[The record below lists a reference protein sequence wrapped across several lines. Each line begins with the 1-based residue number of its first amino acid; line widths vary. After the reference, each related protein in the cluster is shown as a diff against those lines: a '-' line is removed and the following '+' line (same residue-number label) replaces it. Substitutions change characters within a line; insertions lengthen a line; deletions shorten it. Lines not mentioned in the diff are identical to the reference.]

1 MIQKSWI
8 DTLINYEIKN
18 QSRIYDEK
26 FVFIQ
31 RDVIFN
37 EAKMTYKNLVEKS
50 KLLLD
55 SLYLDYEDDDSFRL
69 IKNDNEDDQ
78 LMRIDQSVKA
88 RDENS
93 ESEN

>member
-1 MIQKSWI
+1 
-8 DTLINYEIKN
+8 
-18 QSRIYDEK
+18 
-26 FVFIQ
+26 
-31 RDVIFN
+31 
-37 EAKMTYKNLVEKS
+37 MTYKNLVEKS

>member
-1 MIQKSWI
+1 
-8 DTLINYEIKN
+8 
-18 QSRIYDEK
+18 
-26 FVFIQ
+26 
-31 RDVIFN
+31 VIFN